1 MNLLLILLPLGY
13 LWFCLIN
20 NLRLQWSTDPQY
32 AYGWVVPLLCLGL
45 LLRRWPALPKEVS
58 SSVVSSPVV
67 PWSRGPVVLLLSL
80 LALLFLPTRL
90 AEAAMPE
97 WRLIQ
102 WVLALQVV
110 GLTLGAIYLG
120 KGPGGL
126 RQLAYPIC
134 FFLVAVPWPS
144 FIDQAVI
151 QALTRADATLV
162 TELMGW
168 LGEPAIRHG
177 NVIEVST
184 GVVGI
189 DEACSGIR
197 SFQSSLMISLFFG
210 EFYRLTTLRRLLLV
224 PVGFLMA
231 FAFNV
236 CRTSLLT
243 WVAAKKGIAAISQ
256 YHDPAGIAILLAC
269 SAVMWAL
276 ALLLLKTQKS
286 LLPTPSS
293 HLPPPPSPLPTAAV
307 SGRWSVVSS
316 PSSTLPRF
324 GLALILWL
332 VVCEAGV
339 FLWYRSRESHF
350 TPAPNWSLVFPRDNP
365 AFKDL
370 PISEIEKAQ
379 LRFDEAREAEWQ
391 APDGTRWQGYYFAWA
406 PGRVAAYLAKR
417 HTPEICLTSS
427 GRKLRSGPVLVPLRI
442 HGVDLP
448 MRQYV
453 FETDR
458 GLLHVFHARWEPGTT
473 IADYV
478 AREPGRYSY
487 LRSIWAGRGNRGQ
500 KVVEFIGTGF
510 QDARQAK
517 EALVR
522 QLETLIKVESPEPS
536 TAK

>member
-1 MNLLLILLPLGY
+1 MKSLLFLLPLGY

-20 NLRLQWSTDPQY
+20 NLRVEWSTNPQY

-45 LLRRWPALPKEVS
+45 LLRRWQSFPADRPLTS
-58 SSVVSSPVV
+58 GSVLSPPPSVEGPLASSPMV
-67 PWSRGPVVLLLSL
+67 SGPVVLLLSL

-90 AEAAMPE
+90 AEAAVPE

-110 GLTLGAIYLG
+110 GMTLGAIYLG

-144 FIDQAVI
+144 FFDRAVI
-151 QALTRADATLV
+151 QALTRANVAV
-162 TELMGW
+162 VIELMGW
-168 LGEPAIRHG
+168 LGEPAMQHG

-197 SFQSSLMISLFFG
+197 SFQSSLMISLFLG

-224 PVGFLMA
+224 PAGFLIA
-231 FAFNV
+231 IAFNV

-256 YHDPAGIAILLAC
+256 YHDPAGFAILLAC

-276 ALLLLKTQKS
+276 AFLLWRNQK
-286 LLPTPSS
+286 PTTPA
-293 HLPPPPSPLPTAAV
+293 PAV
-307 SGRWSVVSS
+307 SGQWSVVSS
-316 PSSTLPRF
+316 PSSPLPRF
-324 GLALILWL
+324 ALALILWL
-332 VVCEAGV
+332 VVCEAGI

-350 TPAPNWSLVFPRDNP
+350 TSSPNWSLVFPRDNP
-365 AFKDL
+365 TFTDL
-370 PISEIEKAQ
+370 VITEKEKAQ
-379 LRFDEAREAEWQ
+379 LRFDEAREGEWQ
-391 APDGTRWQGYYFAWA
+391 APDGTRWQGYYLAWA
-406 PGRVAAYLAKR
+406 PGKVAAYLAKR

-427 GRKLRSGPVLVPLRI
+427 GRKLRSGPELLALRI
-442 HGVDLP
+442 NGVDLP

-458 GLLHVFHARWEPGTT
+458 GLLHVFHSRWEPGTT
-473 IADYV
+473 IDDYV

-487 LRSIWAGRGNRGQ
+487 LRGIWAGRGNRGQ
-500 KVVEFIGTGF
+500 KVLEFIGTGF
-510 QDARQAK
+510 QDAGQAK

-522 QLETLIKVESPEPS
+522 QLETLIRVESPEP
-536 TAK
+536 AKAK